1 MIKDYIRKELRDFKP
16 YHTPF
21 IPQKIKLDANESPF
35 GLSGNV
41 KEKLINWVKERE
53 NLNFY
58 PDTDSTEL
66 RRTIA
71 SYWNLNMENII
82 LGVGSDQLIDCMMKV
97 FLDPKDKVVM
107 PTPSFS
113 MYSQTTILNHG
124 IPIEVELNED
134 YTYSW
139 ENIIKACRRNNPK
152 LLILC
157 SPNNPTGNILSKVHI
172 EEIAKNV
179 DCPILVD
186 EAYGEF
192 ADETGIELINEYPNI
207 VIFRTFSKAYGLAGL
222 RVGYGIGSKEMIDAI
237 YLTKPPYN
245 LSTLSQKIATWVLE
259 DAKSYKKRI
268 SYLKNERDDLLEE
281 LKKIPDI
288 KVSPSDANF
297 ILIETRDLNLDKK
310 LEKRGIFVRS
320 FKGNQNSLL
329 LRITVGYKEQ
339 NKMLIDALK
348 SVL

>member
-1 MIKDYIRKELRDFKP
+1 
-16 YHTPF
+16 
-21 IPQKIKLDANESPF
+21 
-35 GLSGNV
+35 
-41 KEKLINWVKERE
+41 
-53 NLNFY
+53 
-58 PDTDSTEL
+58 
-66 RRTIA
+66 
-71 SYWNLNMENII
+71 
-82 LGVGSDQLIDCMMKV
+82 
-97 FLDPKDKVVM
+97 
-107 PTPSFS
+107 
-113 MYSQTTILNHG
+113 
-124 IPIEVELNED
+124 
-134 YTYSW
+134 
-139 ENIIKACRRNNPK
+139 
-152 LLILC
+152 
-157 SPNNPTGNILSKVHI
+157 
-172 EEIAKNV
+172 V